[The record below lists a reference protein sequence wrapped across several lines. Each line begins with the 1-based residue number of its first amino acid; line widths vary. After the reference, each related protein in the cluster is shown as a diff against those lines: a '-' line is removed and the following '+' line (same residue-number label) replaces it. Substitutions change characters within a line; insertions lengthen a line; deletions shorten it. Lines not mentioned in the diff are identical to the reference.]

1 MKSSK
6 KDILKKFK
14 KYRISA
20 IIRTNH
26 IQIASDA
33 MKAAV
38 SGGFKIIEFTLNTP
52 GSLELIRSFS
62 LRHNDLLV
70 GAGTVLTLKELKN
83 SIDAGAQFIVSPI
96 CDPELIALAN
106 DMNVVC
112 IPGTYTATEMEE
124 AYRLGADF
132 VKLFPAPANI
142 EQYVKA
148 LLGPLPH
155 LKIFPTAGVNLDNML
170 DILRAGASGLG
181 FTDSL
186 FKGEDLTNRNY
197 NVIELRAKKIINRLS
212 TL

>member
-1 MKSSK
+1 MKSGK
-6 KDILKKFK
+6 KDTLTKFK
-14 KYRISA
+14 EYQISA

-26 IQIASDA
+26 IQIASNA
-33 MKAAV
+33 MQAAI

-52 GSLELIRSFS
+52 GALELIRSFS
-62 LRHNDLLV
+62 LRHNDLIV

-96 CDPELIALAN
+96 CDPELIAIAN
-106 DMNVVC
+106 DMDVIC
-112 IPGTYTATEMEE
+112 IPGTYTASEMEE

-155 LKIFPTAGVNLDNML
+155 LKIFPTAGVNLNNML

-186 FKGEDLTNRNY
+186 FKAEDLMKRNY
-197 NVIELRAKKIINRLS
+197 NVIELRAKKIIDRLS

>member
-20 IIRTNH
+20 IIRTND
-26 IQIASDA
+26 IQIALDA

-52 GSLELIRSFS
+52 GALELIRSFS
-62 LRHNDLLV
+62 SRHNDLIV
-70 GAGTVLTLKELKN
+70 GAGTVLTPKELKN

>member
-1 MKSSK
+1 MKSGK
-6 KDILKKFK
+6 KDTLKKFK
-14 KYRISA
+14 EYLISA

-26 IQIASDA
+26 IQIASNA
-33 MKAAV
+33 MQAAI

-52 GSLELIRSFS
+52 GALELIRSFS
-62 LRHNDLLV
+62 LRHNDLIV
-70 GAGTVLTLKELKN
+70 GSGTVLTLKELKN

-96 CDPELIALAN
+96 CDPELIAIAN
-106 DMNVVC
+106 DMDVIC
-112 IPGTYTATEMEE
+112 IPGTYTASEMEE

-155 LKIFPTAGVNLDNML
+155 LKIFPTAGVNLNNML

-186 FKGEDLTNRNY
+186 FKGEDLMKRNY
-197 NVIELRAKKIINRLS
+197 NVIELRAKKIIDRLS

>member
-1 MKSSK
+1 MKSGK
-6 KDILKKFK
+6 KDTLIKFK
-14 KYRISA
+14 EYRISA

-26 IQIASDA
+26 IQIASNA
-33 MKAAV
+33 MQAAI

-52 GSLELIRSFS
+52 GALELIRSFS
-62 LRHNDLLV
+62 LRHNDLIV

-83 SIDAGAQFIVSPI
+83 SIDAGAQFIVSPV

-106 DMNVVC
+106 DMDVVC

-155 LKIFPTAGVNLDNML
+155 LKIFPTAGVNLNNML

-186 FKGEDLTNRNY
+186 FKAEDLMKRNY
-197 NVIELRAKKIINRLS
+197 NVIELRAKKIIDRLS
-212 TL
+212 TI